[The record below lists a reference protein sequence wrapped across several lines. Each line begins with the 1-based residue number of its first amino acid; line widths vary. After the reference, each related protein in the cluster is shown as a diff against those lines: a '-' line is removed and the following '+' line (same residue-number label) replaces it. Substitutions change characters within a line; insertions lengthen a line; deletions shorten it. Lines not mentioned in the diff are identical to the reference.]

1 MKKSSLSLVFSV
13 KWLEK
18 QPESFVK
25 SIVFLNI
32 SPYYGIIDMA
42 NKTLIVPHR
51 KNVCACLLSKL
62 WKPLIEWRGNSLV
75 QK

>member
-1 MKKSSLSLVFSV
+1 LAGDRHLKKSSLSPVFSL

-25 SIVFLNI
+25 SMVFLNI
-32 SPYYGIIDMA
+32 SPYYGIIDIA

-51 KNVCACLLSKL
+51 KMCVPVYSPNC
-62 WKPLIEWRGNSLV
+62 GSL
-75 QK
+75 

>member
-1 MKKSSLSLVFSV
+1 MKKSSLSLVFSL

-25 SIVFLNI
+25 SMVFLNI
-32 SPYYGIIDMA
+32 SPYYGIIDIA

-51 KNVCACLLSKL
+51 KKCVCLFTLQTVEAFDRMAR
-62 WKPLIEWRGNSLV
+62 E
-75 QK
+75 